1 MFADHW
7 LDRSEPMGSDSGHLP
22 RNKSQDAANRCGV
35 RNRNKVQ
42 IFQPLEDSW
51 SLGRPLNRFKHNFFC
66 PKSISDT
73 KNNTIAFCCID
84 YTKQA
89 IKTRHPDRLYKI
101 GERLFGFIE
110 RIFTLN
116 KKIFS
121 RKFYII
127 RKINE
132 GQDKIREKFSRKVLT
147 WTRPKDWKRQG
158 WPGELEVPQ
167 ATVQCCSQ
175 MWR

>member
-1 MFADHW
+1 
-7 LDRSEPMGSDSGHLP
+7 MGSDSGHLP

-101 GERLFGFIE
+101 SERLFGFIE

-116 KKIFS
+116 KKIFP

-147 WTRPKDWKRQG
+147 WTWPKDWKRQG
-158 WPGELEVPQ
+158 WPGELEVPR